1 MASKSSRQKWEK
13 PRIEEVTEKIVLRP
27 YIRFT

>member
-1 MASKSSRQKWEK
+1 MTMAEQKKWEK
-13 PRIEEVTEKIVLRP
+13 PRIEDVTDKIVLRP

>member
-1 MASKSSRQKWEK
+1 MAINSQKWEK
-13 PRIEEVTEKIVLRP
+13 PKIEEVTDKIVLRP

>member
-1 MASKSSRQKWEK
+1 MPSTKERKWEK
-13 PRIEEVTEKIVLRP
+13 PKVEDVTDKIVLRP

>member
-1 MASKSSRQKWEK
+1 MAKSRQKWEK
-13 PRIEEVTEKIVLRP
+13 PNIEEVTDKIVLRP

>member
-1 MASKSSRQKWEK
+1 MASDSRQKWEK
-13 PRIEEVTEKIVLRP
+13 PKIEEVTDKIVLRP

>member
-1 MASKSSRQKWEK
+1 MPSKDKKWQKPTVED
-13 PRIEEVTEKIVLRP
+13 VTDKIVLRP

>member
-1 MASKSSRQKWEK
+1 MASANERKWEK
-13 PRIEEVTEKIVLRP
+13 PKVEDVTDKIVLRP

>member
-1 MASKSSRQKWEK
+1 MAGNSRQKWEK
-13 PRIEEVTEKIVLRP
+13 PKIEEVTDKIVLRP

>member
-1 MASKSSRQKWEK
+1 MANAKERKWEK
-13 PRIEEVTEKIVLRP
+13 PTVEDVTDKIVLRP